1 MDWQIQQLVA
11 KGDALSREHVHSSS
25 SSWCNDTQLSVFEK
39 KNKNKPRQL
48 PIRHALIGRY
58 NTFLLYS
65 GIRRWQVAA
74 AMCTQ
79 STYPCALTA
88 SYQGM
93 LRSEHRKAFDGI
105 ISNSTVW
112 GLQKHLYSYTRHASA
127 FVTSSYIKPD
137 LFRAPW
143 LARPAQQPVAQHP
156 PCTEGPVNRQK
167 LEESLLG

>member
-112 GLQKHLYSYTRHASA
+112 GLQKHLYSYTRACIGPRYIIILRQ
-127 FVTSSYIKPD
+127 TSSEFRGWQGRLNNRWHSIHLVPKD
-137 LFRAPW
+137 LSI
-143 LARPAQQPVAQHP
+143 
-156 PCTEGPVNRQK
+156 GKN
-167 LEESLLG
+167 